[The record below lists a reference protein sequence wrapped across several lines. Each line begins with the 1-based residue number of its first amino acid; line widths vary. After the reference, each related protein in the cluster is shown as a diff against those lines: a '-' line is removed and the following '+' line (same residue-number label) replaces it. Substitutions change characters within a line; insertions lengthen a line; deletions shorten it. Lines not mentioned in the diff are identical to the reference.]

1 MSSYLLKRDGGTY
14 YFRRSIPL
22 TQRQRFGGKREWVRS
37 LGTKDRNEAKR
48 LIPACLIAFDKAMD
62 GDASKAS
69 EESHAKPFQPPV
81 ALAEAMKPHNT
92 PQRRT
97 VPLLATF
104 EAYAVE
110 QRIKPGTAAEWRSM
124 LKALIAFVG
133 HDNAHALTVSDID
146 NWRDALLSKP
156 GRGGRLRS
164 PGTVKDKYLCAIR
177 ATLAWA
183 VEKRLLRENVASFV
197 KVRVPKKVKLRERDF
212 TQDEAIKI
220 LSATFQ
226 RFPAVNKYE
235 RRARRWIPWLC
246 AYTGARVNEIG
257 QLRGR
262 DIKQVD
268 GIWIIEISPDAGT
281 VKNNQSRQVPIHP
294 HIVEQG
300 FVRAIEPNDDAPL
313 FYDQSRIKNAGPSN
327 RYYKKVGERLR
338 DWIREEVGISD
349 LAVQPNHGW
358 RHTFK
363 TRAIDAGVPE
373 RVADAIQGHSPRSVG
388 QTYGSVSLEAK
399 SRAINAML
407 RFSVP
412 GHA

>member
-1 MSSYLLKRDGGTY
+1 MSAYLLKRDGGTY

-22 TQRQRFGGKREWVRS
+22 AQRQRFGGKREWVRS

-69 EESHAKPFQPPV
+69 VESHQKPFQPPV
-81 ALAEAMKPHNT
+81 ALAEAMEPYNT
-92 PQRRT
+92 LQRPT

-104 EAYAVE
+104 EAYAIE

-124 LKALIAFVG
+124 LKALVAFMG

-146 NWRDALLSKP
+146 NWRDALLSNP

-183 VEKRLLRENVASFV
+183 VEKRLLPENVASSV
-197 KVRVPKKVKLRERDF
+197 KVRVPKKMKLRERDF

-226 RFPAVNKYE
+226 SSTGINEYD

-262 DIKQVD
+262 DIKRVD

-281 VKNNQSRQVPIHP
+281 VKNNQSRHVPIHL

-300 FVRAIEPNDDAPL
+300 FIRAINPNDDAPL
-313 FYDQSRIKNAGPSN
+313 FYDQSRIKNAGPTN

-349 LAVQPNHGW
+349 PAVQPNHGW

-373 RVADAIQGHSPRSVG
+373 RIADAIQGHSPRSVG

-399 SRAINAML
+399 CRAINAML

-412 GHA
+412 GQA